1 MLQVKLRMQMLSGQ
15 AAPRG
20 CVSVALDMGR
30 REGLRTRQ
38 RPASPQPPLPAGPD
52 VVGVRSGGLAGT
64 FFRGSTPALA
74 SAFAEN
80 TVLFA
85 AHGALGRLLQPD
97 ASSSPLQGLALS
109 CAQHGMAGFA
119 SSTAIC
125 GPEVVKVQLQNS
137 SRPMSSRA
145 AIDARRPSPPSPRPT
160 LRGPAE
166 SLLHVCT
173 GKV

>member
-1 MLQVKLRMQMLSGQ
+1 MF
-15 AAPRG
+15 
-20 CVSVALDMGR
+20 
-30 REGLRTRQ
+30 
-38 RPASPQPPLPAGPD
+38 
-52 VVGVRSGGLAGT
+52 GGLAGT

-145 AIDARRPSPPSPRPT
+145 AIDARRPSRPP
-160 LRGPAE
+160 PA
-166 SLLHVCT
+166 
-173 GKV
+173 

>member
-1 MLQVKLRMQMLSGQ
+1 MRLRRARHGEARRTPHAPTPCLPPINRPS
-15 AAPRG
+15 AA
-20 CVSVALDMGR
+20 L
-30 REGLRTRQ
+30 TRW
-38 RPASPQPPLPAGPD
+38 R
-52 VVGVRSGGLAGT
+52 VRGLAGT

-145 AIDARRPSPPSPRPT
+145 AIDARRPSRPPPVHP
-160 LRGPAE
+160 
-166 SLLHVCT
+166 
-173 GKV
+173 

>member
-30 REGLRTRQ
+30 REGLRTPQ

-52 VVGVRSGGLAGT
+52 VGVRSGGLAGT

-145 AIDARRPSPPSPRPT
+145 ASAARPPSPLPCH
-160 LRGPAE
+160 P
-166 SLLHVCT
+166 
-173 GKV
+173 

>member
-38 RPASPQPPLPAGPD
+38 RPASPNRPLPALAADG
-52 VVGVRSGGLAGT
+52 GVFGGLAGT

-145 AIDARRPSPPSPRPT
+145 AIDARRPSRPPPVHP
-160 LRGPAE
+160 
-166 SLLHVCT
+166 
-173 GKV
+173 